1 MYCVKKSGV
10 RTIGDLIRL
19 SPLLIDEDDGHQDD
33 DLGHNAKEGPEGSQA
48 AADTQ
53 VDLVGVCAKLI
64 GSRARVV
71 TNVVFDA
78 QIINSQNSLV
88 RGALD
93 LIFVGSAIEDGLRV
107 MLKQQV
113 SNASCIIIN
122 LFFNFE
128 LKHRKYII
136 INLSTPVY

>member
-107 MLKQQV
+107 MLK
-113 SNASCIIIN
+113 
-122 LFFNFE
+122 
-128 LKHRKYII
+128 
-136 INLSTPVY
+136 

>member
-1 MYCVKKSGV
+1 MLTRPRNGCNVYCWKKSGV
-10 RTIGDLIRL
+10 RTVGDLIGL

-33 DLGHNAKEGPEGSQA
+33 DLGHNAKERPEGSQA

-64 GSRARVV
+64 GSRAGVV

-93 LIFVGSAIEDGLRV
+93 LIFVGSAIDDGLRV
-107 MLKQQV
+107 MLKWQV
-113 SNASCIIIN
+113 SNASCI
-122 LFFNFE
+122 LQ
-128 LKHRKYII
+128 LKYRKYITF
-136 INLSTPVY
+136 NL